1 MSPRYDLTVRSEEP
15 IPEDVLVEH
24 VAVALRDFKFTG
36 KVDVQVARQHPFDG
50 PEVFDD
56 YIRPG
61 NVPGYVYDPEND
73 DDTKPEYEIEPPTT
87 KSLSGFAKGGYTGTH
102 GEGRFT
108 PAGIVHKGDAYIP
121 KRAIQMAGLD
131 ALERM
136 MNIARKTPEDPYPN
150 VAEAAFQLRE
160 DRDRGGA

>member
-56 YIRPG
+56 YFAP
-61 NVPGYVYDPEND
+61 
-73 DDTKPEYEIEPPTT
+73 KPPTT
-87 KSLSGFAKGGYTGTH
+87 GTASEGSFAV
-102 GEGRFT
+102 
-108 PAGIVHKGDAYIP
+108 I
-121 KRAIQMAGLD
+121 
-131 ALERM
+131 
-136 MNIARKTPEDPYPN
+136 DPYPN
-150 VAEAAFQLRE
+150 VTEAAMQLRE